1 LHSKNSINAE
11 YPQKEPEIPK
21 LADQDG
27 RFRHTASAFRSFISS
42 DPNSEFPAEKDRYVV
57 YINRGCPWAHRV
69 NIVLHL
75 KGLTSIIPIIVTDCQ
90 LVPNGWSFTGN
101 DGSATADPLYGFKHL
116 RELYLKADP
125 EYTGRYTVPCLW
137 DKKKET
143 VVNNESSEI
152 LRMLSTEFDAFVP
165 EDRKESARP
174 LFPKPLQKEIEDMNE
189 WVYNTVNSGVYKT
202 GFATT
207 QAAYEENL
215 HALFASLDRL
225 EKHLEQPGHS
235 PFLFG
240 QHITEADIRLFT
252 TLIRFDVAYVT
263 IFKCNLKMIRYD
275 YPRLH
280 DWLRKVYWDEGE
292 ESNGGAFQKTTYFD
306 TVSFSCLKDK

>member
-11 YPQKEPEIPK
+11 SSQKEPEVPK
-21 LADQDG
+21 LASQDG
-27 RFRHTASAFRSFISS
+27 QFRHTASAFRSFISS

-137 DKKKET
+137 DKKRET
-143 VVNNESSEI
+143 VVNNESSEV

-165 EDRKESARP
+165 EDRRESARP
-174 LFPKPLQKEIEDMNE
+174 LFPKSLQKEIEEMNE